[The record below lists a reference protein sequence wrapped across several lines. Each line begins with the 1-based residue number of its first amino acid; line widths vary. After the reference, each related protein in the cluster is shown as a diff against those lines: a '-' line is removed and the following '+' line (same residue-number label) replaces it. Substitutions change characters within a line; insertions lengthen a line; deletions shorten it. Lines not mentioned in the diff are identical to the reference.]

1 MYYLII
7 SKGSVKMAIINCP
20 ECGKEISDTSK
31 VCIHCGYNLKGE
43 EQKKRKQNM
52 KKAIKPILII
62 VLIVAV
68 VFGIYKL
75 FLPDL
80 FTSVDEYIARGD
92 YEAAYEKERNEEKR
106 QQILLENH
114 VAWCC
119 ERVAKSLKDPTSFK
133 LSEGLVSMG
142 NHILLEVIGKNSYG
156 NNVTNY
162 WVYDAKTLSDFAKVT
177 YYEYNDS
184 FADLDEEQTYS
195 WDDANEQ
202 YEKAVRNLLKSRIQ
216 LNLSLGIYEWLS
228 DESVANINSLFSAG
242 KLKDIS
248 IIWVPEDEET
258 LKKKR
263 EAVAEEEAED
273 AGEAVIEEKAE
284 DAVEEVAEDAAEEE
298 AEEAA
303 SSAVEEAAEEASKSG
318 RIDGLEDGNYSIEKT
333 TDFSIIGVAIVIRN
347 HEIIKA
353 VVSSKALEG
362 QIDLLTDDIR
372 STWGDQIINKHT
384 VDAVS
389 GVTYSS
395 DAVKEAVEELINK
408 ARNDN

>member
-1 MYYLII
+1 
-7 SKGSVKMAIINCP
+7 MAIINCP

-92 YEAAYEKERNEEKR
+92 YEAAYKKERNEEKR

-258 LKKKR
+258 LKKKT
-263 EAVAEEEAED
+263 ED
-273 AGEAVIEEKAE
+273 AIEEKAE
-284 DAVEEVAEDAAEEE
+284 EAAVDAVEEKAGEAVVDAVEEKVEEVAVDAAEEE

-318 RIDGLEDGNYSIEKT
+318 RIDGLKDGNYSIEKT

-353 VVSSKALEG
+353 GVSSKALEG
-362 QIDLLTDDIR
+362 QVDMLNDDIR